1 MDISTVVVAV
11 TGLGAALAL
20 YVGLRPS
27 PAATPVPL
35 PPEDAKGKQ
44 TGWMAS
50 MTNITEAK
58 RVRDQ
63 LSASHER
70 FTTVLE
76 GLDAAV
82 SVLSVPGQERWWN
95 QPA

>member
-35 PPEDAKGKQ
+35 PPEDATVNSSKSDG
-44 TGWMAS
+44 AS
-50 MTNITEAK
+50 EL
-58 RVRDQ
+58 R
-63 LSASHER
+63 
-70 FTTVLE
+70 TVIATAPTLTSI
-76 GLDAAV
+76 D
-82 SVLSVPGQERWWN
+82 S
-95 QPA
+95 